1 MATVLPFTVRG
12 AGSLRGGQVQL
23 DASASSQF
31 VSGLLLSAASMD
43 RGLELHH
50 VGPPLPSAPHVEMT
64 VAMLAQAGVT
74 VEGVGDEW
82 HVDPAPVQPQLW
94 EIEPDLS
101 NAGPFLAAAMVT
113 GSTVTIPGWPAHTT
127 QAGDYWREFL
137 PRLGATLQDN
147 LTVTGPG
154 SFDGFDV
161 DLRAVGELT
170 PTIAALAACANTP
183 SQLRGIGHLRGHETD
198 RLQRYS
204 DGTDPHRDHSRRDQ
218 RRPADRSGRP
228 ARAQHRNAADLCRP
242 PHGDHGRDP
251 GAAGRG
257 LAGGRPRDHGQD
269 HARFRV
275 ALGRHARVSREWDE
289 DDVRVR
295 PGRRSRPRSK
305 QRPTFDDAIPGT
317 VIAVDRGRFTCLAQD
332 REVLAVRAR
341 HVGRKGLVVGDHV
354 RIDGPLPEGD
364 ALVRIVSRE
373 PRRDGSAPD
382 RRRHRRHG
390 TRDRGQ
396 RRPTGDRDGLGRS
409 RAEPG
414 LHRPMPG
421 RGLRR
426 RDRTVAD
433 PDEGRPRLTGVTAG
447 PVSGIVVRGVHHA
460 SRSRPHAGDRPTATR
475 GPGRP

>member
-1 MATVLPFTVRG
+1 MPETWVAPYCDGTFTATVPIPGSKSMTNRALVLAALAHGTSQLTGWLDARDTRLMIDGLQALGVTTEAGDDLLVTGGPLTGPADIDCGLAGTVMRFLPPVAALAEGDVRFTGDAQATARPLSPMLEALRNLGADIDGDGLPFTVRG
-12 AGSLRGGQVQL
+12 AGTLRGGQVQL

-161 DLRAVGELT
+161 DLREVGELT

-198 RLQRYS
+198 RLRAIATELTRIGVTVEETS
-204 DGTDPHRDHSRRDQ
+204 DGLRIDPT
-218 RRPADRSGRP
+218 
-228 ARAQHRNAADLCRP
+228 
-242 PHGDHGRDP
+242 
-251 GAAGRG
+251 
-257 LAGGRPRDHGQD
+257 
-269 HARFRV
+269 
-275 ALGRHARVSREWDE
+275 GRHKRSTETLQTYADHRMATMAAILALRVE
-289 DDVRVR
+289 
-295 PGRRSRPRSK
+295 
-305 QRPTFDDAIPGT
+305 
-317 VIAVDRGRFTCLAQD
+317 
-332 REVLAVRAR
+332 
-341 HVGRKGLVVGDHV
+341 
-354 RIDGPLPEGD
+354 
-364 ALVRIVSRE
+364 
-373 PRRDGSAPD
+373 
-382 RRRHRRHG
+382 
-390 TRDRGQ
+390 
-396 RRPTGDRDGLGRS
+396 
-409 RAEPG
+409 
-414 LHRPMPG
+414 
-421 RGLRR
+421 GLR
-426 RDRTVAD
+426 VAD
-433 PDEGRPRLTGVTAG
+433 PATTAKTMPDFVARWEGMLA
-447 PVSGIVVRGVHHA
+447 
-460 SRSRPHAGDRPTATR
+460 
-475 GPGRP
+475 